1 MFAPDHER
9 AAAEMLRACRPGGTI
24 ALANWTPDGFIGG
37 LFATVGAHVPPPAG
51 LTPPP
56 RWGTE
61 EHVRALMG
69 DDVRTLRMTRRSFT
83 FRSRSPWH
91 FVDFFR
97 ENYGPTFTAFR
108 SLDRDGQEALAQ
120 DLVEL
125 VREFNRLSEGG
136 RVACD
141 ADYLEIVATRS

>member
-1 MFAPDHER
+1 M
-9 AAAEMLRACRPGGTI
+9 
-24 ALANWTPDGFIGG
+24 
-37 LFATVGAHVPPPAG
+37 
-51 LTPPP
+51 TPPRVHLPLRTP
-56 RWGTE
+56 RGTS
-61 EHVRALMG
+61 
-69 DDVRTLRMTRRSFT
+69 RT
-83 FRSRSPWH
+83 
-91 FVDFFR
+91 FFR